1 MSPST
6 GDSMEVNLLASIP
19 GGSSVG
25 NKSPVISG
33 ISRVN
38 PLITRVIRVITYV
51 GFVG

>member
-19 GGSSVG
+19 GGSVG

-33 ISRVN
+33 ISRVH
-38 PLITRVIRVITYV
+38 PLITRVIAYILS
-51 GFVG
+51 GMIH